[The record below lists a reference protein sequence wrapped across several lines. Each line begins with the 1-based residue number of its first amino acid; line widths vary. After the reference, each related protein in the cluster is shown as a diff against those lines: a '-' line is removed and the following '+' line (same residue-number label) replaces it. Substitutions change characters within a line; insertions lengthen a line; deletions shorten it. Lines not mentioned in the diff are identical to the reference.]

1 MKLVRQSDTSLSLSS
16 ILASQ
21 STSSLSNH
29 LTTLRRDLITHFVD
43 HVLQQPCTI
52 SLHSSPT
59 EQKLTLIP
67 APSNTEQRTTRLEN
81 LSAVFDI
88 LSSHVLPHL
97 PTSQSRQFL
106 LSLCKPITRSI
117 LDHLII
123 PSLPSSFGL
132 LPSFLELLKHAV
144 SFEDKF
150 IVGVLQGDEHDRA
163 IKAWSDGVCGHY
175 ERHRR
180 VEILESARAMAIDP
194 INLADTFQ
202 AEITLVPVSPPP
214 VVNQPDNDF
223 EQDAWGFE
231 EEESEEPEGTGATK
245 DVENGWGF
253 DDVVEPDLEESA
265 NSELLPIADAL
276 PAETGHMNGD
286 EEPDP
291 ADAWGWND
299 DESLPPEEENA
310 WDPWS
315 DPLESSEIPDP
326 PKSTPVSAPPKAAT
340 RLEKQASKHKK
351 PLNGNSFTNSPPM
364 PFSTPPRPPQHAFP
378 PTSELQKSDKPPM
391 PHVAPKHQTP
401 NYAKP
406 PIHKETYIV
415 SGRLK
420 RLVRR
425 VEDVI
430 NEGKQ
435 FAASSLFS
443 TSQGSSP
450 PGTILF
456 QSASSILELYQALYP
471 VKFRK
476 EVESTERS
484 MRYSNDCFYLS
495 EQIGRLEKEATGQP
509 LLMDR
514 LNECS
519 RHLKVISDSWFYD
532 AIVSFI
538 LLRSAVLSLTSM
550 FSENR
555 HCQALDEVL
564 VKGAQ
569 AFAYTGEQ
577 DRYDECETAV
587 NDTLRNVKQ
596 LASKL
601 QVFPVSFKVVMHRLI
616 DVLSASFLRANSTLP
631 WV

>member
-1 MKLVRQSDTSLSLSS
+1 MKLVRQSDTLLSLSS
-16 ILASQ
+16 VLASQ

-43 HVLQQPCTI
+43 YVLQQPCAI
-52 SLHSSPT
+52 SLHSSAT

-67 APSNTEQRTTRLEN
+67 APSNAEQRTTRLEN
-81 LSAVFDI
+81 LSAVFDF

-144 SFEDKF
+144 AFEDKF
-150 IVGVLQGDEHDRA
+150 IVGVLQGDRHDRA

-180 VEILESARAMAIDP
+180 VEILEGARSMAIHSID
-194 INLADTFQ
+194 LADTFQ
-202 AEITLVPVSPPP
+202 AEITLVPESPRPI
-214 VVNQPDNDF
+214 VNQPGDDF

-231 EEESEEPEGTGATK
+231 DEESEEPEGTGASM

-253 DDVVEPDLEESA
+253 DDDVEPDVEESA
-265 NSELLPIADAL
+265 NSEPLPL
-276 PAETGHMNGD
+276 PDTLPVETGHMNGD

-299 DESLPPEEENA
+299 EESLPPEEEENA

-315 DPLESSEIPDP
+315 DPPESSKPLDP
-326 PKSTPVSAPPKAAT
+326 PKSTTVSAPPKAAT

-364 PFSTPPRPPQHAFP
+364 RSSTPPPPPQYAFP
-378 PTSELQKSDKPPM
+378 PTSELQKSVK

-401 NYAKP
+401 NHAKP
-406 PIHKETYIV
+406 PIPKETYIV

-476 EVESTERS
+476 EVESPERS
-484 MRYSNDCFYLS
+484 MQYSNDCFYLS
-495 EQIGRLEKEATGQP
+495 ERIRQLEKEATGQP
-509 LLMDR
+509 LLMER

-532 AIVSFI
+532 TIVSFI
-538 LLRSAVLSLTSM
+538 LLRSAVLPLTSTL
-550 FSENR
+550 SENR

-569 AFAYTGEQ
+569 AFTYTGEQ
-577 DRYDECETAV
+577 DRYDECEAAV

-601 QVFPVSFKVVMHRLI
+601 QVFSC
-616 DVLSASFLRANSTLP
+616 
-631 WV
+631 

>member
-1 MKLVRQSDTSLSLSS
+1 
-16 ILASQ
+16 
-21 STSSLSNH
+21 
-29 LTTLRRDLITHFVD
+29 
-43 HVLQQPCTI
+43 
-52 SLHSSPT
+52 
-59 EQKLTLIP
+59 
-67 APSNTEQRTTRLEN
+67 
-81 LSAVFDI
+81 
-88 LSSHVLPHL
+88 
-97 PTSQSRQFL
+97 
-106 LSLCKPITRSI
+106 LCKPITRSI
-117 LDHLII
+117 LDYLII

-144 SFEDKF
+144 AFEDKF
-150 IVGVLQGDEHDRA
+150 IVGVLQGNGHDRA

-180 VEILESARAMAIDP
+180 VEILEGARSMAIDS
-194 INLADTFQ
+194 IDFADTFQ
-202 AEITLVPVSPPP
+202 GEIILVPESPPP
-214 VVNQPDNDF
+214 IVNQTDDDF
-223 EQDAWGFE
+223 ERDAWGFE
-231 EEESEEPEGTGATK
+231 DEESEEPEGTGALK
-245 DVENGWGF
+245 DVENSWGF
-253 DDVVEPDLEESA
+253 DEDVEPDVEESA
-265 NSELLPIADAL
+265 NSEPLLTPDAL

-286 EEPDP
+286 EPDP

-299 DESLPPEEENA
+299 EESLPPEEENA

-315 DPLESSEIPDP
+315 DPLTSSELPDP

-364 PFSTPPRPPQHAFP
+364 PSATPPPPPQHAFP
-378 PTSELQKSDKPPM
+378 PTSELQKPVKPPM

-401 NYAKP
+401 NHAKP
-406 PIHKETYIV
+406 PIPKETYIV
-415 SGRLK
+415 SNRLK

-476 EVESTERS
+476 EVDSPERS
-484 MRYSNDCFYLS
+484 MQYSNDCFYLS
-495 EQIGRLEKEATGQP
+495 EKIGQLEKEATGQP
-509 LLMDR
+509 LLMER

-519 RHLKVISDSWFYD
+519 RHLKVLSDSWFY
-532 AIVSFI
+532 ATIVSVI
-538 LLRSAVLSLTSM
+538 LLRSAVLPLTST

-569 AFAYTGEQ
+569 AFTYTGEQ

-587 NDTLRNVKQ
+587 NDTMRNVKQ

-601 QVFPVSFKVVMHRLI
+601 QVFSC
-616 DVLSASFLRANSTLP
+616 
-631 WV
+631 